1 MGELMHLLVVG
12 AGEMGR
18 WVADAIAASPGTF
31 DGDVTVTFADA
42 DRTVAEDAA
51 AVREAA
57 VYPSDAKPG
66 STGQFDAVCLAVPIP
81 AVEPAIA
88 EWAPAVDGALFDVA
102 GTMALPLS
110 AMRSVAAAADS
121 DVREYGS
128 FHPLFAPPRTPGS
141 VAFVPGDDGP
151 LLSGVR
157 EAIRAG
163 GNEVFETTA
172 GEHDEAMETV
182 QASAHAAILAYGL
195 VAADADVREEFHT
208 PVSRRLE
215 ELVNTVTEGSPD
227 VYADIQCAFEGAESV
242 AEAARRIADA
252 RGDREAFRTLYREAG
267 TDRRR
272 ERHE

>member
-1 MGELMHLLVVG
+1 MGELMRLLVVG

-18 WVADAIAASPGTF
+18 WVADAIAASPDAF
-31 DGDVTVTFADA
+31 DGDVSVTFADA
-42 DRTVAEDAA
+42 DREVAEDAA
-51 AVREAA
+51 ATRDAA
-57 VYPSDAKPG
+57 VYPSDAEPG
-66 STGQFDAVCLAVPIP
+66 SEGPFDAVCLAVPIP

-88 EWAPAVDGALFDVA
+88 EWAPAADGALFDVA
-102 GTMALPLS
+102 GTMGLPLS
-110 AMRSVAAAADS
+110 AMRSAAAEADGT
-121 DVREYGS
+121 VREYGS
-128 FHPLFAPPRTPGS
+128 FHPLFAPPRTPGT
-141 VAFVPGDDGP
+141 VAFVPGEDGP

-172 GEHDEAMETV
+172 AEHDAAMETV

-208 PVSRRLE
+208 PVSERLE
-215 ELVNTVTEGSPD
+215 GLVETVTEGSPD
-227 VYADIQCAFEGAESV
+227 VYADIQLAFDGAESV
-242 AEAARRIADA
+242 AAAASRIADA

-267 TDRRR
+267 TARRR